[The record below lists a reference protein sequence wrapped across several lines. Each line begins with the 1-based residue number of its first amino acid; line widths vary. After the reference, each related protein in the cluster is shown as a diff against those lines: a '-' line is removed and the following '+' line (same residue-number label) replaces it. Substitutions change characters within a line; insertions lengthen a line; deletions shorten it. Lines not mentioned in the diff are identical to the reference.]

1 MDRHHDIMY
10 YSDNVQLKKQVK
22 RFKYLTNGFLTTTI
36 ILGVATGISGYMNY
50 EGGCLEFDL
59 LMWFNISN
67 LK

>member
-36 ILGVATGISGYMNY
+36 ILGVATGILGYMNY

-59 LMWFNISN
+59 LM
-67 LK
+67 